1 MSASSRNGIA
11 QFSCWFGLLEN
22 WLIALLVIFLVLFS
36 LLQIVLRNF
45 FSTGI
50 IWGDTLLRHL
60 VLWVGLLGAARATA
74 EHKHIQVN
82 LLSKLLSVKN
92 ARILGII
99 SDLFAMVVTAT
110 LLYAS
115 ITFIGNEMDSG
126 VMAFGDIPNWW
137 LETAFPLGF
146 ALMVIRLG
154 YQLVEVLIANRGD
167 LRT

>member
-1 MSASSRNGIA
+1 MSAASRNGIE
-11 QFSCWFGLLEN
+11 QFSRWFELLEN

-45 FSTGI
+45 FSTGV

-82 LLSKLLSVKN
+82 LLSKLLSAKSS
-92 ARILGII
+92 RILDMIC
-99 SDLFAMVVTAT
+99 DLFAMVVTAT

-115 ITFIGNEMDSG
+115 LTFLGNEMDSG
-126 VMAFGDIPNWW
+126 VVAFGDIPNWW
-137 LETAFPLGF
+137 LETAFPLSF
-146 ALMVIRLG
+146 ALMVIRFG
-154 YQLVEVLIANRGD
+154 YQCIEELIASRGGMKK
-167 LRT
+167 

>member
-1 MSASSRNGIA
+1 MSAFSRNGIV
-11 QFSCWFGLLEN
+11 QFSRWFELLEN
-22 WLIALLVIFLVLFS
+22 WLIALLVVFLVLFS
-36 LLQIVLRNF
+36 LLQIILRNF

-50 IWGDTLLRHL
+50 VWGDTMLRHL

-82 LLSKLLSVKN
+82 LLSKLLSVKS

-99 SDLFAMVVTAT
+99 CDLFAMVVTAA

-115 ITFIGNEMDSG
+115 STFIGNEMDSG
-126 VMAFGDIPNWW
+126 VMAFGEIPSWW

-154 YQLVEVLIANRGD
+154 YQLVEELIANRGG
-167 LRT
+167 LKT

>member
-1 MSASSRNGIA
+1 MSAFPRNGIG
-11 QFSCWFGLLEN
+11 QFSRWFELLEN

-36 LLQIVLRNF
+36 LLQIVLRNC

-50 IWGDTLLRHL
+50 VWGDSLLRHL

-82 LLSKLLSVKN
+82 LLSKLISSKSS
-92 ARILGII
+92 RILDMIC
-99 SDLFAMVVTAT
+99 DLFALVVTAT
-110 LLYAS
+110 LFYAS
-115 ITFIGNEMDSG
+115 LTFIGNEMDSG

-137 LETAFPLGF
+137 LETAFPLCF

-154 YQLVEVLIANRGD
+154 HQLVEELTTKRVD
-167 LRT
+167 LKL

>member
-1 MSASSRNGIA
+1 MNASSRNGIA
-11 QFSCWFGLLEN
+11 RFSRGFELLEN

-36 LLQIVLRNF
+36 LLQIILRNF

-50 IWGDTLLRHL
+50 VWGDTLLRHL

-74 EHKHIQVN
+74 EHKHIQIN
-82 LLSKLLSVKN
+82 LLSKLLSVKSS
-92 ARILGII
+92 RILDMIC
-99 SDLFAMVVTAT
+99 DLFAMVVTAT

-115 ITFIGNEMDSG
+115 LTFLGNEMDSG
-126 VMAFGDIPNWW
+126 VVAFGDIPNWW

-154 YQLVEVLIANRGD
+154 YQLVEELIANRGD
-167 LRT
+167 LKT